1 MFVHFMD
8 VNEFTDAVSYDSN
21 TNSNP
26 PKRTH
31 IYTHIVRSGLSQK
44 VNLRS
49 EFMACNLLAMN
60 KTELLFWNFLQV
72 MSTKRP
78 E

>member
-1 MFVHFMD
+1 MD
-8 VNEFTDAVSYDSN
+8 VNEFTDTVSYDSN
-21 TNSNP
+21 ANSNP

-31 IYTHIVRSGLSQK
+31 TYTHIVRSGLSEK

-49 EFMACNLLAMN
+49 EFMACNLVAMYE
-60 KTELLFWNFLQV
+60 TELLFWNILWV
-72 MSTKRP
+72 MSIKRP